1 MRLAIIIPSLN
12 IGGAEIAAIRLANV
26 LARRV
31 KDVTLIVLLENN
43 TIGRGTLSEVISANV
58 ALVYLNSSSML
69 QAIPRLRRVLKERK
83 FDVIQ
88 SMIRGANIVA
98 LLASLGV
105 KNHAIVLREANIIL
119 FPNVSLFQKVCVIL
133 MLNLLYRLGDAVVC
147 NCSSATEILNKI
159 LISYKKPLFT
169 LANPVVEKSTF
180 GASFLANIHNKR
192 SRKTFLCVSRH
203 NEQKDIIILL
213 KAFRELLKTH
223 PQSHLTIIGDGPLF
237 GANLAAA
244 EKLGIHEETL
254 FLRHFSP
261 LSEMYLKCETFVLP
275 SMWEGTPNAMVE
287 ALSFGMKVV
296 SFDALG
302 CAPKLARLGDGDVVK
317 ERDPEA
323 LMKALV
329 CASNREYPNQNLRL
343 DKLRQFEL
351 SNASD
356 KFFEAYEEI
365 LCG

>member
-1 MRLAIIIPSLN
+1 MRLSAP
-12 IGGAEIAAIRLANV
+12 
-26 LARRV
+26 
-31 KDVTLIVLLENN
+31 TLL
-43 TIGRGTLSEVISANV
+43 
-58 ALVYLNSSSML
+58 LVYLNSSSML

-83 FDVIQ
+83 FDIIQ

-147 NCSSATEILNKI
+147 NCISATEILNKI
-159 LISYKKPLFT
+159 LIFYKKPLFT

-203 NEQKDIIILL
+203 NEQKDIILL

-237 GANLAAA
+237 GANLA
-244 EKLGIHEETL
+244 
-254 FLRHFSP
+254 S
-261 LSEMYLKCETFVLP
+261 
-275 SMWEGTPNAMVE
+275 
-287 ALSFGMKVV
+287 
-296 SFDALG
+296 
-302 CAPKLARLGDGDVVK
+302 
-317 ERDPEA
+317 
-323 LMKALV
+323 
-329 CASNREYPNQNLRL
+329 
-343 DKLRQFEL
+343 
-351 SNASD
+351 
-356 KFFEAYEEI
+356 
-365 LCG
+365 

>member
-43 TIGRGTLSEVISANV
+43 TIGRGTLSEVISDNV

-83 FDVIQ
+83 FDIIQ

-159 LISYKKPLFT
+159 LIFT
-169 LANPVVEKSTF
+169 KSLY
-180 GASFLANIHNKR
+180 SHL
-192 SRKTFLCVSRH
+192 L
-203 NEQKDIIILL
+203 ILL
-213 KAFRELLKTH
+213 LKN
-223 PQSHLTIIGDGPLF
+223 QHLEPVSWQIFTTK
-237 GANLAAA
+237 GAV
-244 EKLGIHEETL
+244 
-254 FLRHFSP
+254 RHSYVSP
-261 LSEMYLKCETFVLP
+261 DTTNK
-275 SMWEGTPNAMVE
+275 
-287 ALSFGMKVV
+287 K
-296 SFDALG
+296 
-302 CAPKLARLGDGDVVK
+302 
-317 ERDPEA
+317 
-323 LMKALV
+323 
-329 CASNREYPNQNLRL
+329 
-343 DKLRQFEL
+343 
-351 SNASD
+351 
-356 KFFEAYEEI
+356 I
-365 LCG
+365 L